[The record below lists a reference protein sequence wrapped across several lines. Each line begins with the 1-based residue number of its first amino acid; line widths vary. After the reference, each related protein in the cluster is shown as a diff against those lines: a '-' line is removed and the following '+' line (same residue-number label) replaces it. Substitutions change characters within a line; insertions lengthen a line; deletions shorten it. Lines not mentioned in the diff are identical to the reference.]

1 MAIPNKPLV
10 IKDYDVEELTLAE
23 NQCLHGETY
32 FVDEFRQFL
41 EDHVDHEQSWTI
53 AEIRK
58 IKRKELAEV
67 RAQLFA
73 KLAGMAVPL
82 AS

>member
-1 MAIPNKPLV
+1 MAIPDKPLV
-10 IKDYDVEELTLAE
+10 ITEYDVEELTLAE
-23 NQCLHGETY
+23 NQCLHGDTY
-32 FVDEFRQFL
+32 IVDEFRQFL
-41 EDHVDHEQSWTI
+41 EDHVDHEQSWTV

-58 IKRKELAEV
+58 IKRKELGDV

-73 KLAGMAVPL
+73 KLAEMAVPL